1 MIFMDK
7 KIGVGV
13 ILVLL
18 VFLVAV
24 IIWQQNFVQN
34 NSADGKQNILVDT
47 NKSIDSDM
55 SAFCGINSASGL
67 VESVTQCDLNGEK
80 IYVQTYKLLAEDLPT
95 KFYDVNKQVLFACG
109 GMPTPYHQEDDVR
122 CTIVDCKDKF
132 THTCKYTDP
141 GICEIY
147 SQYPTSKERCL
158 NKISE

>member
-1 MIFMDK
+1 MDK
-7 KIGVGV
+7 KIGFGV

-24 IIWQQNFVQN
+24 IIWQQNFAQN

-47 NKSIDSDM
+47 NKSIDSAM
-55 SAFCGINSASGL
+55 NAFCGINFASGL

-80 IYVQTYKLLAEDLPT
+80 IYVQNYEFLAEDQPIE
-95 KFYDVNKQVLFACG
+95 FYDANKQLLFDCG
-109 GMPTPYHQEDDVR
+109 GMPTPYQQEDDVR

-141 GICEIY
+141 SICEIY
-147 SQYPTSKERCL
+147 SQYPASKEKCL
-158 NKISE
+158 GKINE